1 MAFLPTLI
9 DAIFDGSLIEG
20 YAPQDDPLAL
30 ASLTIWVPTRRA
42 ARALAGE
49 FVTRFNGESALL
61 PIIKTLGG
69 VDDDE
74 FTGDKDNFDENAH
87 LDAIIPPV
95 KRHLILSRLVNGWS
109 QSLNQQ
115 QRDLYRGDDVV
126 MPSSLSDAIWFAAEL
141 ARLMD
146 TVATEESDW
155 NLMQD
160 LVPQDH
166 ANWWQLTLEFLKIA
180 TTQWPAILEEMGLQ
194 DAASQRALL
203 LRHQADSYNKNGSSG
218 PVIAAGST
226 GSIPA
231 TADLLKSIAHL
242 QNGAVVLP
250 GLDRDLDNETWEKV
264 DLADNDFD
272 DRGTAPGHPQYGL
285 KKLLS
290 HLGSSRSLQ
299 DIVHLGSNSEI
310 GDLRLRELLVSEALR
325 PPQSTD
331 NWQSLSTKISS
342 QQMQKA
348 LEGVALI
355 EADGDRQ
362 EALAIALALRQTL
375 EQPTK
380 TAALVT
386 PDRGLARRVAV
397 ELERFGI
404 AVDDSAGQPL
414 RNTPEGNFLRLVLSV
429 AFGPDS
435 ALSVISLLK
444 HPISLFGEE
453 PARARHAARLFE
465 LAILRGASIC
475 PVGGQY
481 LSNAK
486 RKYATLQD
494 KTIRTHRALRRLSEN
509 DWGDLF
515 WLAGKLDEIFA
526 NSDLS
531 DCSACAVDELTHHTI
546 RILEACAVDHE
557 GRFNHL
563 FGSENGRA
571 LADFLIELTDHG
583 SMLDAQPDQWPDVF
597 DALMG
602 NRVARSV
609 GRTHS
614 RVAILGPLEIRLQSF
629 DRIVLGGLNEK
640 TWPSNTQNDAFLSR
654 PMKSA
659 LGLPPPERRTG
670 LAAHDFQ
677 MLMGT
682 RDVILTRATKSD
694 NAPTIASRWL
704 QRLTILV
711 GEKVTTSLCDRGNCY
726 LEWAGLL
733 DSPDQRAQPC
743 SQPRPTP
750 PLSARPTGLSITDIE
765 TWVMDPY
772 AIYAKRI
779 LKLVPLDPLA
789 READARERGE
799 LYHAIVED
807 FVSQVTDPDAEDALD
822 QLTGIARRHFDA
834 AAIPPDVAVQW
845 WPRFQSIA
853 VNLLS
858 WHREQMKQV
867 EKPFVELSGHTKV
880 GLDGFSL
887 SGRVDRIDRLKND
900 TLAIFDYKT
909 GLEPKLKAVSDLNA
923 PQLPLEAA
931 MAVRGGFGEELKRS
945 TSKLGYVRLRP
956 GSDLQVDTI
965 GKSGSDSSQ
974 AHDLGEESWAQLR
987 DLINAYRS
995 PEKDYRS
1002 KARQAPEKAWESD
1015 YDHLAR
1021 VREWTVVDDEG
1032 SD

>member
-1 MAFLPTLI
+1 MPTLV
-9 DAIFDGSLIEG
+9 DAIFDGNLIEG
-20 YAPQDDPLAL
+20 YAPVDDPLAL

-42 ARALAGE
+42 ARALASE

-61 PIIKTLGG
+61 PVIKTLGG
-69 VDDDE
+69 VDDDA
-74 FTGDKDNFDENAH
+74 FSSDEDDPDGNAH
-87 LDAIIPPV
+87 LDAIIAPV

-115 QRDLYRGDDVV
+115 QRDLYRGSDVV

-155 NLMQD
+155 SQMQD

-166 ANWWQLTLEFLKIA
+166 AAWWQLTLEFLKIA
-180 TTQWPAILEEMGLQ
+180 TAQWPAILEELGMQ
-194 DAASQRALL
+194 DAANQRARL
-203 LRHQADSYNKNGSSG
+203 LRDQANSYNMNGSSG

-242 QNGAVVLP
+242 ENGAVVLP
-250 GLDRDLDNETWEKV
+250 GLDRDLDNATWEKI

-272 DRGTAPGHPQYGL
+272 DRGTAPGHPQFGL

-290 HLGSSRSLQ
+290 YLGSSRSLQ
-299 DIVHLGSNSEI
+299 DIIHLGSKGET

-325 PPQSTD
+325 PPHSTG
-331 NWQSLSTKISS
+331 NWQDLSAKITQ
-342 QQMQKA
+342 QQMHRA
-348 LEGVALI
+348 LEGIALV

-362 EALAIALALRQTL
+362 EAVAIALALRETL
-375 EQPTK
+375 EQPNK

-414 RNTPEGNFLRLVLSV
+414 RNTPEGNFLRLVLLV
-429 AFGPDS
+429 AFGPSS
-435 ALSVISLLK
+435 ALSLINLLK
-444 HPISLFGEE
+444 HPICLFGEY

-465 LAILRGASIC
+465 LAVLRGASIC
-475 PVGGQY
+475 PAKGQF
-481 LSNAK
+481 LDSAK
-486 RKYATLQD
+486 RKNAAVQD
-494 KTIRTHRALRRLSEN
+494 NKIRTHRALRRLSAN
-509 DWGDLF
+509 DWNDLY
-515 WLAGKLDEIFA
+515 WLAEKLDDIFSES
-526 NSDLS
+526 NQLDSTVS
-531 DCSACAVDELTHHTI
+531 TVDELTRQSI
-546 RILEACAVDHE
+546 QFVEACSSDHE
-557 GRFNHL
+557 GYFSHL

-583 SMLDAQPDQWPDVF
+583 SMLDIGPKQWPDIF

-602 NRVARSV
+602 NRVARSG
-609 GRTHS
+609 GRSHS

-629 DRIVLGGLNEK
+629 DRIVLGGLNEN
-640 TWPSNTQNDAFLSR
+640 TWPSSTRNDAFLSR

-682 RDVILTRATKSD
+682 KDIILTRATKSD

-711 GEKVTTSLCDRGNCY
+711 GEKVSAALRDRGNCY
-726 LEWAGLL
+726 LNWAGLI
-733 DSPDQRAQPC
+733 DFPDNRAQPC
-743 SQPRPTP
+743 SQPRPMP
-750 PLSARPTGLSITDIE
+750 PLAARPTGLSITDIE

-807 FVSQVTDPDAEDALD
+807 FVRQVTDPDAEDAFDRLIA
-822 QLTGIARRHFDA
+822 IARHHFDR
-834 AAIPPDVAVQW
+834 AAIPTDVAVQW
-845 WPRFQSIA
+845 WPRFRAIA
-853 VNLLS
+853 ANLLT
-858 WHREQMKQV
+858 WHRNQIAEV
-867 EKPFVELSGHTKV
+867 EKIFVELNGRTDA

-887 SGRVDRIDRLKND
+887 GGRVDRIDRLKD
-900 TLAIFDYKT
+900 GTLAIFDYKT
-909 GLEPKLKAVSDLNA
+909 GLDPKLKAVTELNA

-931 MAVRGGFGEELKRS
+931 MAVRGGFGAELKH
-945 TSKLGYVRLRP
+945 TASKLGYVRLRP
-956 GSDLQVDTI
+956 GSELQVDVI
-965 GKSGSDSSQ
+965 DKSGPGSSQ
-974 AHDLGEESWAQLR
+974 AHDLGEASWIQLR
-987 DLINAYRS
+987 ELINAYRN
-995 PEKDYRS
+995 PAKDYRS

-1021 VREWTVVDDEG
+1021 VREWAVVDDEG
-1032 SD
+1032 GD